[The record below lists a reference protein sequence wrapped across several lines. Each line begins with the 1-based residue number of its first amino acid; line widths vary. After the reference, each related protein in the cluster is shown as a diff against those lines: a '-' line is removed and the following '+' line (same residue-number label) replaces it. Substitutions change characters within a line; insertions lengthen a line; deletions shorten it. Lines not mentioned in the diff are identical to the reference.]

1 MKNHILYL
9 VCLANET
16 GRTNLVWLGTGT
28 DWLRSSSSYGLQK
41 ESAVTCAMQQMDSL
55 HPIYMQAPKP
65 LEALAA
71 HLPSGSRLWCPADG
85 SSSHLALAVRGAV
98 VPPRRRRPVRSG
110 AFGAAAVRG
119 AYPRLGTPWPLPRHS
134 CIFISTQS
142 SAVLSF
148 YGNCVLGPTLKILTV
163 PTASCP
169 PALYAEF
176 CCVSHSL
183 PRTPTNP
190 SPPLPSTII
199 V

>member
-16 GRTNLVWLGTGT
+16 GRTNLVWLGTGM

-85 SSSHLALAVRGAV
+85 YSSHLVLAWRGAV
-98 VPPRRRRPVRSG
+98 VPPCRHWLPV
-110 AFGAAAVRG
+110 
-119 AYPRLGTPWPLPRHS
+119 PLELPQRM
-134 CIFISTQS
+134 
-142 SAVLSF
+142 
-148 YGNCVLGPTLKILTV
+148 V
-163 PTASCP
+163 PTQGSGPFGHCRGTVAFSFQYK
-169 PALYAEF
+169 ALLRFAF
-176 CCVSHSL
+176 MANVRLH
-183 PRTPTNP
+183 PH
-190 SPPLPSTII
+190 
-199 V
+199 

>member
-1 MKNHILYL
+1 MCH
-9 VCLANET
+9 A
-16 GRTNLVWLGTGT
+16 
-28 DWLRSSSSYGLQK
+28 
-41 ESAVTCAMQQMDSL
+41 
-55 HPIYMQAPKP
+55 
-65 LEALAA
+65 
-71 HLPSGSRLWCPADG
+71 ADG
-85 SSSHLALAVRGAV
+85 QFASDLHAGAKAFRSFGSPLAIRQQTLMSCRWFQQPSCARGA
-98 VPPRRRRPVRSG
+98 RRCCASSPAP

-134 CIFISTQS
+134 CIFISIQS

>member
-85 SSSHLALAVRGAV
+85 YSSHLALALCGAV
-98 VPPRRRRPVRSG
+98 VPPCRLRPALSQCLWSRLAVRS
-110 AFGAAAVRG
+110 
-119 AYPRLGTPWPLPRHS
+119 YPRLGTLWLPPGHG
-134 CIFISTQS
+134 CIFISVQS
-142 SAVLSF
+142 SSVFSLLWQLHARTHIKTLNCAHCKLSLCSLCHASIHF
-148 YGNCVLGPTLKILTV
+148 IFPT
-163 PTASCP
+163 
-169 PALYAEF
+169 
-176 CCVSHSL
+176 
-183 PRTPTNP
+183 
-190 SPPLPSTII
+190 
-199 V
+199 

>member
-16 GRTNLVWLGTGT
+16 GRTNLVWLGTGM

-85 SSSHLALAVRGAV
+85 YSSHLALALRGAA
-98 VPPRRRRPVRSG
+98 VPPCRSRPARSRCLQSCRS
-110 AFGAAAVRG
+110 A
-119 AYPRLGTPWPLPRHS
+119 WCLPKAWDALDTAWAQLH
-134 CIFISTQS
+134 FISIQS
-142 SAVLSF
+142 STVLCF
-148 YGNCVLGPTLKILTV
+148 YVNLMLTLTLKILLV
-163 PTASCP
+163 PTTSCP
-169 PALYAEF
+169 HATSNQAFLCF
-176 CCVSHSL
+176 
-183 PRTPTNP
+183 TFPT
-190 SPPLPSTII
+190 
-199 V
+199 

>member
-98 VPPRRRRPVRSG
+98 VPPRQPRPPRSG
-110 AFGAAAVRG
+110 ASGAAAVPG
-119 AYPRLGTPWPLPRHS
+119 ATQGSAPFGRCLGTVLFSFQYKAPL
-134 CIFISTQS
+134 CF
-142 SAVLSF
+142 AF
-148 YGNCVLGPTLKILTV
+148 MA
-163 PTASCP
+163 TAC
-169 PALYAEF
+169 
-176 CCVSHSL
+176 SH
-183 PRTPTNP
+183 PH
-190 SPPLPSTII
+190 
-199 V
+199 

>member
-85 SSSHLALAVRGAV
+85 YSSHLALALCGAV
-98 VPPRRRRPVRSG
+98 VPPRRPRPACCRCLWSLSAVRCLPK
-110 AFGAAAVRG
+110 AWDPLAAAW
-119 AYPRLGTPWPLPRHS
+119 ARLCFHLNAKLH
-134 CIFISTQS
+134 
-142 SAVLSF
+142 
-148 YGNCVLGPTLKILTV
+148 CVFTFMA
-163 PTASCP
+163 TAR
-169 PALYAEF
+169 
-176 CCVSHSL
+176 SH
-183 PRTPTNP
+183 PH
-190 SPPLPSTII
+190 
-199 V
+199 

>member
-85 SSSHLALAVRGAV
+85 SSSHLALARGARRCRASSPAPVPLELPQCV
-98 VPPRRRRPVRSG
+98 VPTQGSAPFGRCRGTV
-110 AFGAAAVRG
+110 AFSFQYKA
-119 AYPRLGTPWPLPRHS
+119 PLW
-134 CIFISTQS
+134 F
-142 SAVLSF
+142 AF
-148 YGNCVLGPTLKILTV
+148 MA
-163 PTASCP
+163 TAC
-169 PALYAEF
+169 
-176 CCVSHSL
+176 SH
-183 PRTPTNP
+183 PH
-190 SPPLPSTII
+190 
-199 V
+199 